1 MATRRLGIIMNGVTG
16 RMGYN
21 QHLVRSILAIREAGG
36 VALSNGDRVM
46 PDPILVGRNAE
57 KVEALARAHGI
68 SRWTTDLDAAL
79 ADPNDELFFDAAT
92 TQLRAELVGKALDA
106 GKHVYCEKPVAESLP
121 ERRDRV
127 PGMWECLRHP
137 VRCFETLRISHDKAG
152 TRLRRC
158 GLAGLAGCASLAL
171 SVMVSDLVA
180 GASLILLGPAI
191 VLLCVVGFEFLSLI
205 ESRGLRIIGR
215 TRGFRIT
222 PAISQSVTTA
232 ASSWWIVAGI
242 GLGLGA
248 AVVSSGLAVA
258 RPGPPFWTP
267 ARAILLAGSVLV
279 FCFGFLMFETMA
291 YLGLRRCRFANRLR
305 PAPLIDGEGARV
317 EQIEKNAEARR

>member
-1 MATRRLGIIMNGVTG
+1 MGNGEWG
-16 RMGYN
+16 MGY
-21 QHLVRSILAIREAGG
+21 RTSMR
-36 VALSNGDRVM
+36 D
-46 PDPILVGRNAE
+46 
-57 KVEALARAHGI
+57 GI
-68 SRWTTDLDAAL
+68 
-79 ADPNDELFFDAAT
+79 DEYTL
-92 TQLRAELVGKALDA
+92 L
-106 GKHVYCEKPVAESLP
+106 CEGCGYVIEGLPRDGACPECGKPVAESLP